1 MYHAS
6 GRQHAAEAGGRR
18 RAGTGGQPA
27 CCPGRCA
34 YVQLYALPITYR
46 YGNYVRFRVWNTSS
60 FVILTADYINTAVFC
75 NYMQLQAPYSRLNFV
90 LSCRS
95 SRHAVHLCVA
105 AQQQHASAAARGERA
120 LPAP

>member
-1 MYHAS
+1 MYHVS

-27 CCPGRCA
+27 CPGRCA
-34 YVQLYALPITYR
+34 YAYSCMRCQLHAGP
-46 YGNYVRFRVWNTSS
+46 
-60 FVILTADYINTAVFC
+60 
-75 NYMQLQAPYSRLNFV
+75 APYSRLNFV

>member
-1 MYHAS
+1 MYHVS

-27 CCPGRCA
+27 CPGRCA
-34 YVQLYALPITYR
+34 YVQLYALPCM
-46 YGNYVRFRVWNTSS
+46 
-60 FVILTADYINTAVFC
+60 A
-75 NYMQLQAPYSRLNFV
+75 NYMQAPYSRLNFV

>member
-27 CCPGRCA
+27 CPGRCA
-34 YVQLYALPITYR
+34 YVQLYALH
-46 YGNYVRFRVWNTSS
+46 
-60 FVILTADYINTAVFC
+60 A
-75 NYMQLQAPYSRLNFV
+75 NYMQAPYDILLNFV

>member
-1 MYHAS
+1 MYHVS

-27 CCPGRCA
+27 CCPG
-34 YVQLYALPITYR
+34 V
-46 YGNYVRFRVWNTSS
+46 
-60 FVILTADYINTAVFC
+60 TAH
-75 NYMQLQAPYSRLNFV
+75 MHGPWPYSRLNFV